1 MTGQDAVNTAKTFN
15 ERLNFDG
22 VVLTKLD
29 GDSRGGAA
37 LSIRNVVEKPIKYIS
52 TGEKMEAIDVFYPE
66 RMASRI
72 LGMGDVVSLVEK
84 AQQSFDEEEAKIL
97 NKKIRQNKFDFDD
110 FLSQLEQ
117 IKKMGNLK
125 DLMGMIPGMGK
136 ALKGVDLD
144 DDSFK
149 PIEAIIKS
157 MTKDERAN
165 PEVLNGSRRKRIAEG
180 SGTSIQQV
188 NNLMKQFG
196 DMRKMMKAMNKMGG
210 KRAMSGLANM
220 MGNK

>member
-1 MTGQDAVNTAKTFN
+1 M
-15 ERLNFDG
+15 
-22 VVLTKLD
+22 
-29 GDSRGGAA
+29 
-37 LSIRNVVEKPIKYIS
+37 
-52 TGEKMEAIDVFYPE
+52 
-66 RMASRI
+66 
-72 LGMGDVVSLVEK
+72 VSLVEK

-210 KRAMSGLANM
+210 KRAMSGLAKYD
-220 MGNK
+220 GE